1 MDFMFSQCICQR
13 SKYRYLCIYIYM
25 YSQALLSR
33 PGSNN
38 TLIVKI
44 LTYKYHLP
52 VGLTGEL
59 VDSRTEVGRES
70 RKWAWNI
77 LLCQKARKVVK
88 MWWAVSKG
96 PKVSLKKP
104 PQPIYDNMSIRIN
117 NNNRLKHTEWKK
129 DAMSPC
135 RYSKW
140 INWNFIG

>member
-70 RKWAWNI
+70 RK
-77 LLCQKARKVVK
+77 
-88 MWWAVSKG
+88 
-96 PKVSLKKP
+96 
-104 PQPIYDNMSIRIN
+104 
-117 NNNRLKHTEWKK
+117 
-129 DAMSPC
+129 
-135 RYSKW
+135 
-140 INWNFIG
+140 